1 MKIPQY
7 TSQAT
12 PSSEAPGRSF
22 SARMQTEPY
31 VQAELQ
37 KGRVIGEALG
47 QAAFYADTRY
57 KMAREARLND
67 ALLAADE
74 QLRDETEALSKV
86 PNLHSVLDGDNPL
99 WNKNVDGIRKTLRAT
114 IGKDREALRAFDER
128 FKQAEMSSRYKL
140 RGVVDQK
147 IKAQIALQRKRNLQ
161 NAEDNSVAANGIDEI
176 FLNLSNAKVDGM
188 RQASVLKANPD
199 ALEGQQ
205 GALIKNITARRI
217 QKLLDT
223 SENPIKVISALRA
236 AAFDNDQSAIANL
249 GKGVVEAELLSMIP
263 ASERAN
269 ILRGGETL
277 ASYIDG
283 PTLEEKAI
291 LEKKG
296 SELSSLSKDV
306 GNAGAMLEKNIDV
319 SDVQIAGLEA
329 QLSDLSA
336 TLPADKVEIVQSQI
350 ETLKN
355 YKAFRQD
362 VVALKTP
369 AAMSE
374 LIDAMEG
381 KEVKTPEDVAKIE
394 FARKVFASTLKDID
408 EDVIAW
414 AAKTNAAP
422 VREIDLSFQNPDQSA
437 AQLVN
442 RAKVSQTLHDVT
454 GRGDAGR
461 PFQLLS
467 LGEEKAFIAM
477 FDEAPIS
484 QKMTTLMSMQQAFEG
499 TGNEDILADL
509 YQKISDK
516 KPLMAHAGGLISLG
530 REDAAREILQGLEQI
545 NAGVPYPKA
554 TGMAADGSRKTIE
567 QVIAKDMQEALRFQP
582 GATGAII
589 EATKAIIANRFVGV
603 SEEELTEDQ
612 IKSAMQTAAGAQKRG
627 NEIYGGIHIVNE
639 AATFIPSDVT
649 VNTFE
654 TIMDTL
660 NPEILS
666 AMGFR
671 VNAAMWQQ
679 VVAGEWTFQVAGEG
693 QYRVMRDRSVEGV
706 PEYLNAYA
714 IGVEGEPQVPLLI
727 DFRKARVAVGNYQA
741 AQVEKARL
749 LVGANNLLFGQE
761 RADIAVDTAPNIPF
775 KAVIAPDVPR
785 PDSGEMIMG
794 GQTAMATREKRDAQN
809 SLEQL
814 AADLA
819 TDKRAASNRTLAAQ
833 RQNKAD
839 MIGDL
844 FSSVGMDATGA
855 ERRAYQEYMMKWL
868 RDDRALDVLNF
879 DDWKATQ

>member
-199 ALEGQQ
+199 ALAGQQ

-223 SENPIKVISALRA
+223 SENPIKVVSALRA

-291 LEKKG
+291 LERKA

-350 ETLKN
+350 ETLKD

-362 VVALKTP
+362 FVALKTP
-369 AAMSE
+369 SAMSE
-374 LIDAMEG
+374 LVDAMEA
-381 KEVKTPEDVAKIE
+381 KEFKTPEDVAKIE
-394 FARKVFASTLKDID
+394 FARKVFASTLKDIE

-414 AAKTNAAP
+414 GAKTNVVP
-422 VREIDLSFQNPDQSA
+422 VEEIDLSFQNFDQSEL
-437 AQLVN
+437 QLIRRN
-442 RAKVSQTLHDVT
+442 HASQTLHDITGRKAPYTLLTASEARDLSRNFDDMTFEQQRTAIATIQSALGPDAQHVFRQIGKDTTIVGHIAGLMEVYGPDAKVVQDIQIGMASDQKVTLNNVQVGGESANLVFNDRLNSAFTFLPPDMASSLRNTTREAVNAILTAKVIRGEIADIADVPEEEMLAIMSYALGGSEDGTTGGLGMYNDRVFFRPDGVDDETFAEGIKNLSIDVIEQMGRAGYYSDFIAQHSSDDATLSMAIDAIASGSKDIHPYVSRTLGVGNQKVNVYGFYVGEPGRERAYVGKNGLPLEIVFEDIDRSSNLARIVKEQAAFETKQVTPSAEWGEIKGRSVSVELNAKRYLVDPDTNKVYTGDRKEVT
-454 GRGDAGR
+454 G
-461 PFQLLS
+461 
-467 LGEEKAFIAM
+467 
-477 FDEAPIS
+477 
-484 QKMTTLMSMQQAFEG
+484 
-499 TGNEDILADL
+499 DL
-509 YQKISDK
+509 
-516 KPLMAHAGGLISLG
+516 
-530 REDAAREILQGLEQI
+530 ARE
-545 NAGVPYPKA
+545 V
-554 TGMAADGSRKTIE
+554 
-567 QVIAKDMQEALRFQP
+567 
-582 GATGAII
+582 
-589 EATKAIIANRFVGV
+589 
-603 SEEELTEDQ
+603 
-612 IKSAMQTAAGAQKRG
+612 
-627 NEIYGGIHIVNE
+627 
-639 AATFIPSDVT
+639 
-649 VNTFE
+649 
-654 TIMDTL
+654 
-660 NPEILS
+660 
-666 AMGFR
+666 
-671 VNAAMWQQ
+671 
-679 VVAGEWTFQVAGEG
+679 
-693 QYRVMRDRSVEGV
+693 
-706 PEYLNAYA
+706 
-714 IGVEGEPQVPLLI
+714 
-727 DFRKARVAVGNYQA
+727 RKAR
-741 AQVEKARL
+741 K
-749 LVGANNLLFGQE
+749 
-761 RADIAVDTAPNIPF
+761 
-775 KAVIAPDVPR
+775 
-785 PDSGEMIMG
+785 
-794 GQTAMATREKRDAQN
+794 
-809 SLEQL
+809 
-814 AADLA
+814 
-819 TDKRAASNRTLAAQ
+819 
-833 RQNKAD
+833 
-839 MIGDL
+839 
-844 FSSVGMDATGA
+844 
-855 ERRAYQEYMMKWL
+855 
-868 RDDRALDVLNF
+868 
-879 DDWKATQ
+879 